1 MSDHNSPPPSSIKKG
16 YKFKVSLK
24 KDEAEFKLNLLYKIL
39 RNDNITYYIPPI
51 YYNEF
56 EEILMENIKIDQITF
71 QLDQLYNTFYEFYK
85 IIDTKIEHYG
95 EQFGI
100 IMPDNIKEMC
110 IHALWISRKNKKGDN
125 NDIKIIAS
133 YYEHTNLI
141 NKKKEQLKDDFIKIS
156 QKLFLHLSED
166 NINKIIAGIEKKEN
180 FLTYELTDDKFI
192 NIYKKPQLKSLK
204 SSKSDK
210 KITYDEFNFTLNRYI
225 KILKFDQFIT
235 SDYLNIYKHILFYN
249 LLDYFKDWTFGK
261 HDSPNIFIFEITS
274 LLITSYLKFYFI
286 LKIVP
291 LKLIDD
297 GYDDNPSNDIKYA
310 LINELWNKDDNEL
323 NKIIFDYNKR
333 KTEEIRQSKKEEKK
347 EEVQEQ
353 SLKETSKR
361 TSKKT
366 LPQKTVSRLSILKDL
381 VSSVMKKK

>member
-1 MSDHNSPPPSSIKKG
+1 M
-16 YKFKVSLK
+16 FV
-24 KDEAEFKLNLLYKIL
+24 
-39 RNDNITYYIPPI
+39 
-51 YYNEF
+51 
-56 EEILMENIKIDQITF
+56 
-71 QLDQLYNTFYEFYK
+71 
-85 IIDTKIEHYG
+85 
-95 EQFGI
+95 
-100 IMPDNIKEMC
+100 
-110 IHALWISRKNKKGDN
+110 
-125 NDIKIIAS
+125 
-133 YYEHTNLI
+133 
-141 NKKKEQLKDDFIKIS
+141 
-156 QKLFLHLSED
+156 
-166 NINKIIAGIEKKEN
+166 
-180 FLTYELTDDKFI
+180 
-192 NIYKKPQLKSLK
+192 
-204 SSKSDK
+204 
-210 KITYDEFNFTLNRYI
+210 
-225 KILKFDQFIT
+225 
-235 SDYLNIYKHILFYN
+235 
-249 LLDYFKDWTFGK
+249 FGK
-261 HDSPNIFIFEITS
+261 IS

-297 GYDDNPSNDIKYA
+297 GYYDNPSNDIKYA